1 MDNRDRDKL
10 NKHSDRS
17 SQSNIGKN
25 KSDSSADFGK
35 NIGRSEEI
43 TTEPNRRAGSE
54 GSGMKSSGKSR
65 SSNLDRDVSSSSSSG
80 RKGSQDGAGD
90 LGRGPQ
96 GGKRP

>member
-10 NKHSDRS
+10 NENRDRS

-43 TTEPNRRAGSE
+43 TSEPSRRVGSE
-54 GSGMKSSGKSR
+54 GSGMKSSGNSR
-65 SSNLDRDVSSSSSSG
+65 SPNLDRDVSSSSSSG
-80 RKGSQDGAGD
+80 SKGSEVSGD
-90 LGRGPQ
+90 LGRGSQ
-96 GGKRP
+96 GGKRH